1 MIETCAYDPMLPQFT
16 GKERDS
22 ESGPDYFGARYFS
35 PSLGRWLSPDW
46 SAIPAPVPYATLTN
60 PQSLNLYGYVG
71 NNPET
76 FADVEG
82 HLWPIGVQDP
92 AIGHVV
98 TDEEAMNEVCGRSPG
113 ACTEDTPEQQ
123 QLQQQMQGQAQK
135 AQEKKDDKPNESGVK
150 APPPGKPN
158 VPPPPGKGPN
168 GEPNEW
174 EKIPGTD
181 GDKYGPQYKPKF
193 PVPGLPGGS
202 QPKLWWDSPDGQ
214 WSHEPATGEP
224 RGHFDWRGNKINS
237 QAVAKAATAVGTAV
251 VLYKVVRVLIFLAEA
266 AAAL

>member
-1 MIETCAYDPMLPQFT
+1 MVAADPESFADLDGHTPGEGPPVCAT
-16 GKERDS
+16 HDS
-22 ESGPDYFGARYFS
+22 A
-35 PSLGRWLSPDW
+35 
-46 SAIPAPVPYATLTN
+46 
-60 PQSLNLYGYVG
+60 PQSCQEQRRL
-71 NNPET
+71 
-76 FADVEG
+76 
-82 HLWPIGVQDP
+82 
-92 AIGHVV
+92 
-98 TDEEAMNEVCGRSPG
+98 DEKT
-113 ACTEDTPEQQ
+113 TEIQTQN
-123 QLQQQMQGQAQK
+123 QAAAQ
-135 AQEKKDDKPNESGVK
+135 AQEKKEDKPKEGGVK

-181 GDKYGPQYKPKF
+181 GQKYGPEYKPKY

-251 VLYKVVRVLIFLAEA
+251 VLYKVVRVLVILAEA